1 MAVTT
6 RTPAAQPART
16 ERTEREAKK
25 TLGFINI
32 NMNTKASNPIRV
44 EAIRLM
50 EGNRVH
56 EQIADYLTLK
66 HPEFK
71 GTDEEI
77 VVEKA
82 RRLAH
87 VISQLDITFNPT
99 RTDEESALNLF

>member
-1 MAVTT
+1 MAVTKREET
-6 RTPAAQPART
+6 RTPATTA
-16 ERTEREAKK
+16 RTEREAKK

-99 RTDEESALNLF
+99 RTDEEAALNLF